1 MIVQKIN
8 QSTFFNKSDKLLS
21 VKEIQALSENLSE
34 YKNQKVFELA
44 FELMYSQVEIYK
56 LSLSPIPDSL
66 LDMQVL
72 LEHLKSLKPSF
83 KTIEILRRMKE
94 IQENINHK
102 SAK

>member
-8 QSTFFNKSDKLLS
+8 QSTFVNKSDKLLS
-21 VKEIQALSENLSE
+21 VKEIQALSQNLSD
-34 YKNQKVFELA
+34 YKSQKVFELA
-44 FELMYSQVEIYK
+44 FELMYNQVEIYK
-56 LSLSPIPDSL
+56 LSLSPISDSL

-72 LEHLKSLKPSF
+72 LEQLKSLKPSF

-94 IQENINHK
+94 IEEKIINK